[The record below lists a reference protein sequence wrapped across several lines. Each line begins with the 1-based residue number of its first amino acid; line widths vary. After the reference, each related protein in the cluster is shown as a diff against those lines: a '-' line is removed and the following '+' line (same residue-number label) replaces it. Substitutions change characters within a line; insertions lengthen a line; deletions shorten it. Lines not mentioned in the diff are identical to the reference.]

1 MTQEIEIQTND
12 ELKIIDYR
20 KETNE
25 IINEKLNQ
33 TENISA
39 QLDTIQTSIDNIDN
53 SGNVD
58 LSEVTDMI
66 ENIDTTIVE
75 VQTQDILTIV
85 NQQQEQINNIND
97 KLDMILKKL

>member
-39 QLDTIQTSIDNIDN
+39 QLDTIQTSINNIDN

>member
-1 MTQEIEIQTND
+1 MAQEIEIQTNED
-12 ELKIIDYR
+12 VKVIDYR

-25 IINEKLNQ
+25 IINDKLNQ
-33 TENISA
+33 NEEIST
-39 QLDTIQTSIDNIDN
+39 QLDTIQTSIDNID

-85 NQQQEQINNIND
+85 NQQQEQINDINN
-97 KLDMILKKL
+97 KLDMILDKL